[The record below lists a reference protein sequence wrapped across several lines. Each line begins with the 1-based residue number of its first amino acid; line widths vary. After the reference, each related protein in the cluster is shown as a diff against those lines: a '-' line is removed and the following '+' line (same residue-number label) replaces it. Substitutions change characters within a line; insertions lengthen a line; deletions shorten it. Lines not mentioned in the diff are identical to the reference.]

1 MSTYL
6 PLSVMDWLA
15 MLDIECHL
23 QSTWIIE
30 TTNLMHACYHRELS
44 ILISSRLL
52 HNNSWTTQNLRC
64 KPGFCLYKW
73 GNLHFFSFI
82 RSHLLKEQK
91 GGLLRVYV
99 HSRDSGSDLTPILLD
114 LSKSGPKSVPVVL
127 DVSLY
132 TLNFFFRHVQNKI
145 LALGSIGKNITYLGV
160 AWWFGKSWSI

>member
-1 MSTYL
+1 
-6 PLSVMDWLA
+6 
-15 MLDIECHL
+15 
-23 QSTWIIE
+23 
-30 TTNLMHACYHRELS
+30 MHACYHRELS

-132 TLNFFFRHVQNKI
+132 TLIFFSLGMFKI
-145 LALGSIGKNITYLGV
+145 NPCFGV
-160 AWWFGKSWSI
+160 NWEEYNLPGRGLMVWKKLVDLIMSSAQC